1 MKRSCNFT
9 CQGILFVAYITFSV
23 SGNTQI
29 APVRIEQRETKI
41 SQRGEQVKT
50 FTLANDKLNLS
61 ISTLGASITS
71 LYAPDIN
78 GEYSDVVLG
87 FQDHEKE
94 AQSSSSP
101 YFGCIVGRVANRIAD
116 GKFTL
121 DGKEYVLARN
131 NGPNHLHGGEDGF
144 DKRVWS
150 VSRLL
155 PDGILLELHSPDGDQ
170 VARSFYFCYR
180 TYFPTIEVM
189 RSPASLSR
197 CPPHEGRHPAMHA

>member
-1 MKRSCNFT
+1 MVVMKFPLT
-9 CQGILFVAYITFSV
+9 FIVQGILFVSCVLPFSAG
-23 SGNTQI
+23 SAQLT
-29 APVRIEQRETKI
+29 PVRIEQRETRV

-50 FTLANDKLNLS
+50 FTLSNDILNFS

-71 LYAPDIN
+71 LYVPDIN

-170 VARSFYFCYR
+170 VALSFSNR
-180 TYFPTIEVM
+180 TLLPTIPR
-189 RSPASLSR
+189 RSDERAS
-197 CPPHEGRHPAMHA
+197 